1 MFNLHT
7 TRWQVGGLWT
17 ILLLLA
23 MPLAAQDA
31 DVQLRLQQ
39 SLDLQAET
47 LERRLLADE
56 DYQPAGQ
63 PQLIIEGRA
72 YPVGDNVDDLGRA
85 LYVALQQRQWS
96 AVVYFL
102 QRYAALD
109 DADPMLLAFAQGS
122 LARVQGD
129 LRGAEAFFRQLLLLQ
144 PGFLPGQ
151 LELAR
156 VLFENHKNP
165 EAYQSFEQI
174 AAQLD
179 PLDERQSGVR
189 RTVQNFLQAL
199 DQRHAW
205 QGSVAFGPIWN
216 DNLNQ
221 SSGSRTCLLELNGQ
235 CYYERKVP
243 DALSATGVDYEFS
256 LNRQFSLS
264 GHHGM
269 YVRALWYGQSYDE
282 TREYNESTLN
292 LQSGYRYQDQRHQF
306 RLAPVVELTAQG
318 DKLLHDAWGVHA
330 EWMYHLN
337 PRRVFK
343 LEGSSRQLRYQ
354 DDRFD
359 RYNGPS
365 HAVYATVW
373 QVLPNN
379 WTAFAGLDW
388 QYRDAEDETLAY
400 QQPGLRL
407 GMAGALN
414 QHLHTTLLL
423 SHRERRHQAFSAVLG
438 ERRSDDE
445 QSVTLILRAPTLQVA
460 GFEPVLTL
468 RHRKIRSNVD
478 WLYSHDR
485 NQVSLK
491 LERRF

>member
-1 MFNLHT
+1 MFDMPI
-7 TRWQVGGLWT
+7 TRWQVGGLGT

-39 SLDLQAET
+39 SLDQQAET

-102 QRYAALD
+102 PRYAALA

-122 LARVQGD
+122 LARAQGD
-129 LRGAEAFFRQLLLLQ
+129 LRGAEAFFRQLLVLQ

-156 VLFENHKNP
+156 VLFENHKNR
-165 EAYQSFEQI
+165 EAYQRFEQI
-174 AAQLD
+174 SAQLD
-179 PLDERQSGVR
+179 PLDTRQTGVR
-189 RTVQNFLQAL
+189 RTVASFLQAL

-205 QGSVAFGPIWN
+205 QGSVALGPIWN

-221 SSGSRTCLLELNGQ
+221 SSGSRTCLLEQGGI

-243 DALSATGVDYEFS
+243 DAVAATGVDYELS

-269 YVRALWYGQSYDE
+269 YVRALWYGQSYED

-292 LQSGYRYQDQRHQF
+292 LQLGYRYQNQRDQF
-306 RLAPVVELTAQG
+306 RLAPLVEFTAQG
-318 DKLLHDAWGVHA
+318 DQLLHDAWGLQA
-330 EWMYHLN
+330 EWLHHLT

-343 LEGSSRQLRYQ
+343 LEGSSRVLDYK
-354 DDRFD
+354 DSRFD
-359 RYNGPS
+359 RYKGPS
-365 HAVYATVW
+365 HALYATLW
-373 QVLPNN
+373 QVLPND
-379 WTAFAGLDW
+379 WTLFGGLDW
-388 QYRDAEDETLAY
+388 QYRDADDDTLAY
-400 QQPGLRL
+400 KQPGVRI
-407 GMAGALN
+407 GGAAPLSP
-414 QHLHTTLLL
+414 HLHTTLLL

-438 ERRSDDE
+438 ERREDDE
-445 QSVTLILRAPTLQVA
+445 QSLTLILRAPTLQIA

-468 RHRKIRSNVD
+468 RHRKTRSNVD